1 MKLILSSKEK
11 SEVAGVNEGLS
22 FPGQSSSS
30 SSGVAGHHSSSGS
43 KKGGIKKEKDKDK
56 DKMTSKPPKKKQHSR
71 EPLPVVG
78 KEVEV
83 VGEAE
88 DILSF
93 CLLRVLL

>member
-11 SEVAGVNEGLS
+11 NESVGMNEGFS
-22 FPGQSSSS
+22 FPVHSSS
-30 SSGVAGHHSSSGS
+30 SSGVVGHHSSSSS

-56 DKMTSKPPKKKQHSR
+56 MMSKPPKKKQHSR

-83 VGEAE
+83 VGE
-88 DILSF
+88 
-93 CLLRVLL
+93 

>member
-11 SEVAGVNEGLS
+11 NEGVGPNEGFS
-22 FPGQSSSS
+22 FPVHSSS
-30 SSGVAGHHSSSGS
+30 SSGVVGHYSSSSS

-56 DKMTSKPPKKKQHSR
+56 MMSKPPKKKQHSR

-83 VGEAE
+83 VGE
-88 DILSF
+88 
-93 CLLRVLL
+93 